1 MIADLDDSAGTAP
14 DRRGRSESDRQLLS
28 LFGARVRK
36 ARKANELSIAALARQ
51 AGVDASYLGELE
63 RGRKNVSLVTAAR
76 IAAVLGVPM
85 NTLVTPDCGATDKQA
100 PLR

>member
-1 MIADLDDSAGTAP
+1 MKADPDDSAGAAP
-14 DRRGRSESDRQLLS
+14 ERRGRSESDRQLLS
-28 LFGARVRK
+28 LFGSRIRK
-36 ARKANELSIAALARQ
+36 ARKANELSIAVLARQ

-76 IAAVLGVPM
+76 IAAVLGVPI
-85 NTLVTPDCGATDKQA
+85 NTLLTPDRGVTDKQV